1 MSVTDLAGLRR
12 LGVPPH
18 AASRLLSEAFCAMVF
33 RGGFVHCDPHPGNV
47 LVRRGGKGEGGK
59 GEGGVQLVL
68 LDHGLYRALPREFT
82 LTYARLW
89 QVRPWPRPPIP
100 TPTLTLMYARPWQG
114 LVLGDADLI
123 REQAEAMGVG
133 RYYPLLAAMLTAR
146 PWTDIMASDDP
157 ASLAE
162 RGTAEDKA
170 QIAGYAAQYAR
181 QIGLVLDK
189 VPRPMLLLFKT
200 NDCLRHA
207 ERQLGG
213 GAAGASSLLIT
224 LRYCL
229 EAVPVSYTHLT
240 LPTIL
245 LV

>member
-1 MSVTDLAGLRR
+1 M
-12 LGVPPH
+12 
-18 AASRLLSEAFCAMVF
+18 
-33 RGGFVHCDPHPGNV
+33 
-47 LVRRGGKGEGGK
+47 
-59 GEGGVQLVL
+59 
-68 LDHGLYRALPREFT
+68 
-82 LTYARLW
+82 
-89 QVRPWPRPPIP
+89 
-100 TPTLTLMYARPWQG
+100 
-114 LVLGDADLI
+114 LGDADLI

-229 EAVPVSYTHLT
+229 EAMLRDRRAPGPAMATGGSGGGRRRVGEARRRGCGAWRAWLSQLKLQLAIWLLRVSSESAA
-240 LPTIL
+240 LPRAAPPRGPAVLEHTNC
-245 LV
+245 